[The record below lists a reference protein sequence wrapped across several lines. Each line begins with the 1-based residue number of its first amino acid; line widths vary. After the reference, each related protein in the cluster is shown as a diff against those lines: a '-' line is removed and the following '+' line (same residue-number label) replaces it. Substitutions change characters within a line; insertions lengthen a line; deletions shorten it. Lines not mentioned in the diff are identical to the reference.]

1 MPVPDSTTAA
11 PPGTTAPPSGSTAA
25 PTKPAAALQAAQLS
39 ALNPQGLKISIPG
52 ETTDLC

>member
-11 PPGTTAPPSGSTAA
+11 PPGTTAPQSGSTAA
-25 PTKPAAALQAAQLS
+25 PTNPAAALQAAQLS

-52 ETTDLC
+52 ETTVLC